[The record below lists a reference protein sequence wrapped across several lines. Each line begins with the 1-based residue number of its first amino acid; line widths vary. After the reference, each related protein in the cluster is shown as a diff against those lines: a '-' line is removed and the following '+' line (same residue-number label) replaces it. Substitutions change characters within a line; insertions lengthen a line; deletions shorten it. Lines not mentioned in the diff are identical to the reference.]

1 MNTPTKILAL
11 TSVLVIAASIYSKAT
26 EPVGDS
32 IGKIPVDPPVEQTR
46 PEGKPG
52 VWASAVFTVTAYCP
66 CEKCCGEFADGI
78 TASGMPVDG
87 PVTHF
92 LAAPLKIPFG
102 TVFRIHG
109 YNDGAPVVVLD
120 RMPGDGNKIDCYFAD
135 HNSALRFGRQILTV
149 KYWKQE
155 KADGLPER
163 N

>member
-1 MNTPTKILAL
+1 MNTPTKILAI
-11 TSVLVIAASIYSKAT
+11 TGVLVIAASIYSKAI

-102 TVFRIHG
+102 TAFRIPG
-109 YNDGAPVVVLD
+109 YADGAPVVVLD
-120 RMPGDGNKIDCYFAD
+120 RGGAIKGLRLDVYFPTHQA
-135 HNSALRFGRQILTV
+135 ALDFGRQTLTV
-149 KYWKQE
+149 QIWE
-155 KADGLPER
+155 NRNEPE
-163 N
+163 

>member
-1 MNTPTKILAL
+1 MSETMNTPTKILAIV
-11 TSVLVIAASIYSKAT
+11 SVLVITLCIYSKAT
-26 EPVGDS
+26 EPVESDPA
-32 IGKIPVDPPVEQTR
+32 GKIPADPPVVTVQE
-46 PEGKPG
+46 ESPG
-52 VWASAVFTVTAYCP
+52 VWVSTVFVVTAYCP

-87 PVTHF
+87 PVRHF

-102 TVFRIHG
+102 TVFRVPG
-109 YNDGAPVVVLD
+109 YNSGRPCVVLD

-149 KYWKQE
+149 KYWI
-155 KADGLPER
+155 PE